1 MFINEVTESER
12 VLKLPIVDSL
22 AYHRGGG
29 VKVGSTYSVDSSLTD
44 SVTCLAQEKKK
55 GTSPAIKS

>member
-22 AYHRGGG
+22 AYHRWGG
-29 VKVGSTYSVDSSLTD
+29 VKIGSTYSVDSLDLTVHD
-44 SVTCLAQEKKK
+44 TIITLR
-55 GTSPAIKS
+55 